1 MSKHGMQYHV
11 WIKWLDCLQYLA
23 LNFRNDQPD
32 LWAWSTTNTQ
42 FLAAPGSGF
51 RPYPNM
57 AVSVALLQQ
66 GSSVGWWL
74 AGQTWRSVCTPHRQW
89 MSMVLNV
96 QPRELVSWK
105 DWASAECQKSCDWNC
120 LKTKSHILG
129 WRWRK
134 SRRGWTSSIRS
145 CKDSKLIKRIQK
157 LTRDVYEIHKMWK
170 QEMQSQT
177 NFTGAPLSASRSTL
191 RLSAELCSHGPLRA
205 THAHSLKSPTS
216 KQVPLRAFGI
226 DWWAAINGGVIHCHN
241 PFPVP
246 WKAPTRPLTVT
257 CKRTVG
263 RWPCTHVD
271 VPHFARYPLPLAFCR
286 ETNRHA
292 VLECNWNGLPWQV
305 RPVLHLLV

>member
-1 MSKHGMQYHV
+1 MFESSG
-11 WIKWLDCLQYLA
+11 LDCLQYLA
-23 LNFRNDQPD
+23 LNLPK
-32 LWAWSTTNTQ
+32 WPAWLVGLVHHEHPIFWRLLLRVQTLPEHGSVSSPTST
-42 FLAAPGSGF
+42 G
-51 RPYPNM
+51 
-57 AVSVALLQQ
+57 LLR
-66 GSSVGWWL
+66 GL
-74 AGQTWRSVCTPHRQW
+74 MTCGQTWRSVCTPHRQW

-96 QPRELVSWK
+96 QPGSWYHGRIGRVPSARSHVTEIVWRQSLIS
-105 DWASAECQKSCDWNC
+105 WAED
-120 LKTKSHILG
+120 G
-129 WRWRK
+129 WSPER
-134 SRRGWTSSIRS
+134 WTSSIRS

-246 WKAPTRPLTVT
+246 WKAPRDHWQWHANELSA
-257 CKRTVG
+257 G
-263 RWPCTHVD
+263 DHVLMWMF
-271 VPHFARYPLPLAFCR
+271 HI
-286 ETNRHA
+286 
-292 VLECNWNGLPWQV
+292 
-305 RPVLHLLV
+305 LLDTLFL